1 MLPCVISSGLD
12 SPIAACRHPSGLT
25 PGSDGG
31 NCESEINSAT
41 SIKSKF
47 GLRGFPNETR
57 YPKDLGLTVI
67 IGVGSDVLQA
77 VAEALGVGEAIG
89 FAD

>member
-1 MLPCVISSGLD
+1 M
-12 SPIAACRHPSGLT
+12 
-25 PGSDGG
+25 
-31 NCESEINSAT
+31 
-41 SIKSKF
+41 
-47 GLRGFPNETR
+47 NETK

-77 VAEALGVGEAIG
+77 VEEALGVGEAIG